1 MDTKEKMVAY
11 EARNSYTTLNALT
24 KKTKYVWMAFHGMGY
39 LSRYFLKSF
48 QELNAHEHY
57 IIAPQAPSKYYL
69 NNEFKYVGAS
79 WLTKE
84 NTKSEMENVL
94 NYVNAVYVEEAIPNN
109 IKLIIFGFSQ
119 GVSIAMRWLV
129 SNQIDCHRLVLY
141 AGGIPN
147 EITKDQLNGL
157 HFGPKKVKIV
167 YGDNDHYLTEERLK
181 LERQKIVTLFDDSAE
196 VITYEGGHE
205 IQSGLLEKLY

>member
-11 EARNSYTTLNALT
+11 EARNSYTTLNSLT
-24 KKTKYVWMAFHGMGY
+24 KKTKYVWMAFHGMGF

-48 QELNAHEHY
+48 QKLNADEHY

-69 NNEFKYVGAS
+69 NDQFKYVGAS

-84 NTKSEMENVL
+84 NTKSEIENVL
-94 NYVNAVYVEEAIPNN
+94 NYANAVYANEAIPNN
-109 IKLIIFGFSQ
+109 LKLIIFGFSQ

-129 SNQIDCHRLVLY
+129 RNQIDCHRLILY

-147 EITKDQLNGL
+147 EITRDQLSGIY
-157 HFGPKKVKIV
+157 FAPKKVKVV

-181 LERQKIVTLFDDSAE
+181 LERQKIITLFDDSAE

-205 IQSGLLEKLY
+205 IRSGLLEKLY